1 MFYFALV
8 SASHGELKTKKKTM
22 WETDINVQIL
32 LSGLI
37 RLLWY
42 SLGEFDQAKNLQ
54 HEAYRCF
61 LALEQHSAVC

>member
-42 SLGEFDQAKNLQ
+42 SLGEFD
-54 HEAYRCF
+54 F
-61 LALEQHSAVC
+61 